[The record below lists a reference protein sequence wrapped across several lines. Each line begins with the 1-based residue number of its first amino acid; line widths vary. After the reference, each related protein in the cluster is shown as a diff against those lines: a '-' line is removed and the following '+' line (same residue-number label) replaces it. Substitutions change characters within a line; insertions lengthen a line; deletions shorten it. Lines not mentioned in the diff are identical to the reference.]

1 MDRGDVL
8 LGTSAQEEAWE
19 VMWVRM
25 RQSECAFAH
34 RSNMDLADL
43 AGSPEP
49 DLSWLVELIQV
60 GTSREY
66 LDSVYSLLAGFGDGR
81 HPRPRH

>member
-1 MDRGDVL
+1 
-8 LGTSAQEEAWE
+8 
-19 VMWVRM
+19 
-25 RQSECAFAH
+25 
-34 RSNMDLADL
+34 MDLADL

-60 GTSREY
+60 GISREY